1 MIILFYLSSGL
12 FLGWSLGAN
21 DAANIFGTAVGSRMV
36 RFKKAAVIASIFV
49 IIGAVVQGAGA
60 SETLGK
66 LGNISTLAAA
76 FTVALSAALSVYWMT
91 RMKLPVSTSQAIV
104 GAIIG
109 WNFYTNNPTDI
120 GTLTKIVTT
129 WISGPLLGGV
139 FAILLF
145 MLVKRVQKKVSL
157 HLLYR
162 DAIIRY
168 GLLLVGG
175 FGAYSLGANNI
186 ANVMGVFTGSIDL
199 PVIDLGFATFN
210 STEQLFF
217 IGGVAIAIGIIT
229 YSKRVMETVG
239 NTLMPLTPEAAI
251 VVVLAQSLVLFI
263 FSSQTLSNAFQS
275 IGLPPIP
282 LVPVSSSQVVI
293 GAILGIGLYKG
304 GKEIK
309 FNILGSIS
317 LGWLA
322 TPIVAGLVSFFLLF
336 FVNNVFKKD
345 VGANENSPVQEIV
358 MKIDS
363 IAESAIKDD
372 TISLVKEKQDIT
384 VENTVSEKPSVST
397 KKPVDVPMIVFGSL
411 SFLLLLLV
419 IWFTIKIRKNKQKQN
434 RLVQNL
440 ENKYSLK
447 IENFEIS
454 LEDYKVKQNDL
465 DKELKFRQSEMVTMA
480 MNIIQKNEF
489 LSSLKSEIIEI
500 KSSVKD
506 PEARQAF
513 NRLSLMISQNLSID
527 RDREKFQ
534 MHINEQNSNFLRLL
548 SEKYPSITENE
559 KRLTVLLRLNLSS
572 KEIASILNISPKSV
586 EMNRYR
592 LRKKLKVSPKV
603 NLSDFIREI

>member
-36 RFKKAAVIASIFV
+36 RFKKAAIIASIFV

-129 WISGPLLGGV
+129 WTSGPLLGGV

-168 GLLLVGG
+168 GLLLVGA

-217 IGGVAIAIGIIT
+217 VGGVAIAIGVIT

-263 FSSQTLSNAFQS
+263 FSSQTLSDAFQS
-275 IGLPPIP
+275 VGLPPIP

-322 TPIVAGLVSFFLLF
+322 TPVVAGLVSFFMLF

-345 VGANENSPVQEIV
+345 VGAAEDSPVREIV

-363 IAESAIKDD
+363 IAESAIQDD
-372 TISLVKEKQDIT
+372 TISLVEETPDFQAERQNELSEDEKESVDI
-384 VENTVSEKPSVST
+384 
-397 KKPVDVPMIVFGSL
+397 PMIVFGSL
-411 SFLLLLLV
+411 ALLLLLLS
-419 IWFTIKIRKNKQKQN
+419 IFMTIKVRKIRQKQDSE
-434 RLVQNL
+434 LQKL
-440 ENKYSLK
+440 ENKYLFK
-447 IENFEIS
+447 QKE
-454 LEDYKVKQNDL
+454 LEDTLAEQKVRQSDL
-465 DKELKFRQSEMVTMA
+465 DKELKFRQNEMVTMA

-489 LSSLKSEIIEI
+489 LSSLKNEIVEI

-534 MHINEQNSNFLRLL
+534 MHLNEQNSNFLRLL
-548 SEKYPSITENE
+548 SEKYPSITDNE
-559 KRLTVLLRLNLSS
+559 KRLAVLLRLNLSS

-592 LRKKLKVSPKV
+592 LRKKLKVSPKI